1 MLQSSLL
8 KHLRI
13 TIMLLETSVLE
24 SRKRPSNS
32 SEWFVTVTKFIY
44 WKLYLGTNL
53 KNLHL
58 NMKISK
64 YVLNMYL
71 MCSFLLLLH
80 FISEGN
86 VVHFS
91 CNMVD
96 YSAAYVATHLH
107 KLISIFA
114 VGNGFVCFTI
124 GQPIAVIGLS

>member
-1 MLQSSLL
+1 
-8 KHLRI
+8 
-13 TIMLLETSVLE
+13 MLLETSVLE

-71 MCSFLLLLH
+71 MC
-80 FISEGN
+80 
-86 VVHFS
+86 
-91 CNMVD
+91 
-96 YSAAYVATHLH
+96 
-107 KLISIFA
+107 
-114 VGNGFVCFTI
+114 
-124 GQPIAVIGLS
+124 